1 MLINSLTMKQCD
13 SFTWDFLV
21 TLFYQYHAL
30 YIYNYFIIVI
40 LYIIIPDHGEVYSIQ
55 HYVIKLVSN
64 LRQAGRVLLVPMFP
78 LPINHH
84 HDKTEILLKVA
95 LNTITPCII
104 ILLNALLSLKL
115 FGFPV
120 LWFWAYLMKVILSV
134 PDEGYF
140 ECTWRRLFWAYLMK
154 VILSV
159 PDEGYFERP
168 WWRLFWA
175 YLMKVIQEMRR
186 AQ

>member
-1 MLINSLTMKQCD
+1 MKQCD

-30 YIYNYFIIVI
+30 YIYNYFNIVI
-40 LYIIIPDHGEVYSIQ
+40 LYIITPDHDEVYSIQ

-84 HDKTEILLKVA
+84 HDNTEILLKVA

-134 PDEGYF
+134 PDEGYS
-140 ECTWRRLFWAYLMK
+140 ECT
-154 VILSV
+154 
-159 PDEGYFERP
+159 
-168 WWRLFWA
+168 WWRLFQKHVVRTIFGI
-175 YLMKVIQEMRR
+175 YVFIFI
-186 AQ
+186 